1 VRSSISSSDEP
12 GLRFGTAARLALRA
26 LRSGGAAYPELAA
39 YLAGDTARFLAAAG
53 VPLSGARV
61 LDLGSGHG
69 ATGHAIDRQGA
80 IVISADRRPLGGPR
94 QVVGDGEALPFAT
107 SSFDGA
113 VCSNLL
119 EHVPSTRAVL
129 SELARVVRPGGW
141 VYLSWTAWYGPLGG
155 HEYSPFHYLGVRP
168 ARTIGNALRARSGRN
183 VPGVGLFPVHVG
195 RTIAAIRSA
204 GQFRIRSAVPRY
216 WPSQAWI
223 VRIPGL
229 REVATWNCLL
239 LLERR

>member
-1 VRSSISSSDEP
+1 MRSSISSSGEKDF
-12 GLRFGTAARLALRA
+12 RFGTAARLAVRA
-26 LRSGGAAYPELAA
+26 IRSRGAAYPELAA
-39 YLAGDTARFLAAAG
+39 YLAGDTARFLG
-53 VPLSGARV
+53 GRVPLSGANV

-69 ATGHAIDRQGA
+69 ASGWVLERAGA
-80 IVISADRRPLGGPR
+80 VVVSADRRPLGGPR
-94 QVVGDGEALPFAT
+94 QVAGDGAALPFAT
-107 SSFDGA
+107 ASFDGA
-113 VCSNLL
+113 VCSNML
-119 EHVPSTRAVL
+119 EHVPSREAVL
-129 SELARVVRPGGW
+129 AELARVIRPGGW

-168 ARTIGNALRARSGRN
+168 ARIIGRFLRPGSGHN

-195 RTIAAIRSA
+195 RTMRAIGSGGR
-204 GQFRIRSAVPRY
+204 FRIRCAVPRY

-223 VRIPGL
+223 VQIPGL